1 MKVLVGHF
9 TTESNANI
17 PDKNKITNYE
27 LAFGDELI
35 ERMKIRDVFK
45 KENIEIIPSVYAGGG
60 PSGVIEKETF
70 LLIESMFLDAVKKHL
85 HEIDGIYMWI
95 HGASYV
101 DGIGSGDHHILKKI
115 REIVGPYLP
124 IAISCDPHGNLTKE
138 YVDSLQIIRSF
149 RESPHTDMVETYQRV
164 AQMLCDLL
172 KDPQHIHPEYIK
184 LPLILGGEQSV
195 STDEPVASINRYM
208 NEMEK
213 DPRIR
218 SVSWHV
224 GYLRHDCPEAG
235 CGVIVVPQS
244 EQDQDYCR
252 EKVKELAKFV
262 WDRHHEFHYT
272 GVTASPDESLKMAL
286 EWEGKP
292 FVLTDS
298 GDNTTS
304 GATGYNTQ
312 VLRQFLKLENL
323 PKSVLFA
330 GICDPKACEKLLKRD
345 LEETIDVSIGMNSDS
360 LSLPVDL
367 KVKIKHKGDVI
378 RVAALGS
385 NDYSIMGK
393 AVHVEVVGTPIEII
407 VTDHRQSYCH
417 DLQFEKAGISDWE
430 EYDLVVVKQGYIF
443 PELKAGCS
451 GYVMDL
457 TDGSTIQDTKRIDY
471 KLIMRPMYPIDEI

>member
-35 ERMKIRDVFK
+35 DRMKIRDVFMR
-45 KENIEIIPSVYAGGG
+45 NGIEIIPSVYAGGG
-60 PSGVIEKETF
+60 PSGVIERETF

-85 HEIDGIYMWI
+85 HEIDGIYLWL
-95 HGASYV
+95 HGASFV
-101 DGIGSGDHHILKKI
+101 DELGSGDHHILKEI
-115 REIVGPYLP
+115 RKIVGPYLP
-124 IAISCDPHGNLTKE
+124 IAVSCDPHGNLTHK

-149 RESPHTDMVETYQRV
+149 RESPHTDMIETYQRV

-172 KDPQHIHPEYIK
+172 KKPEHIHPEYVK

-195 STDEPVASINRYM
+195 STDEPVYSINRFM

-213 DPRIR
+213 DPRVR

-244 EQDQDYCR
+244 ANDQSYCR
-252 EKVKELAKFV
+252 KKAEELAEYV
-262 WDRHHEFHYT
+262 WNKRHEFHYT
-272 GVTASPDESLKMAL
+272 GVTADPDESLKMAL
-286 EWEGKP
+286 NHPDKP

-304 GATGYNTQ
+304 GASGYNTA
-312 VLRQFLKLENL
+312 VLKQFMGIGNLK
-323 PKSVLFA
+323 KRVLFA
-330 GICDPKACEKLLKRD
+330 GICDPKACSDLLEMNEGETAEISLGMNTDKLSAPVRFN
-345 LEETIDVSIGMNSDS
+345 VSI
-360 LSLPVDL
+360 L
-367 KVKIKHKGDVI
+367 HKGEVI
-378 RVAALGS
+378 RVATLGS
-385 NDYSIMGK
+385 RDFTVMGK
-393 AVHVEVVGTPIEII
+393 CVHVRINGTPIEII
-407 VTDHRQSYCH
+407 ITNHRQSYCH
-417 DLQFEKAGISDWE
+417 TQQFEKAGISDWR
-430 EYDLVVVKQGYIF
+430 EYDIVAVKQGYIF

-471 KLIMRPMYPIDEI
+471 KLIMRPIYPLDEI